1 MFLRVLENILNPS
14 GDIPEGYQMLLVTTR
29 GGQTYAGTLASENE
43 QQLVLRV
50 VGLPPVTLAK
60 SEIQSREKIPTSMM
74 PEGLLAGL
82 KDTEIIDLIVYLR
95 TTKNPADK

>member
-1 MFLRVLENILNPS
+1 
-14 GDIPEGYQMLLVTTR
+14 MLLVTTR

>member
-1 MFLRVLENILNPS
+1 MTDSAAPQPLPAESQRAPMRPMI
-14 GDIPEGYQMLLVTTR
+14 LVTTR

-60 SEIQSREKIPTSMM
+60 SEIQSRETIPTSMM
-74 PEGLLAGL
+74 PEGLMATM
-82 KDTEIIDLIVYLR
+82 KDGEVVDLITYLR
-95 TTKNPADK
+95 TTKQVGN